1 MPFRQKK
8 SRRMVGRKGKTR
20 RNTRRNTRRKK
31 TLKHGRRL
39 KGGSPPSGNGSP
51 PSGNG
56 WRRCCGR
63 IKDRCGRDA
72 ETVAYGTA
80 EFLADWVGKR
90 RRRREVAEAEAERE
104 RQIELAQIEMRR
116 EEEDR
121 WMEEEEWRAE
131 QKFLAEEASLPRRR
145 LPYNSPGG
153 RFGLEQPM
161 PSRKRVITKF
171 TEVERD
177 AARRRENWEDG
188 NAGAGADNRCGET
201 YYADDGY

>member
-1 MPFRQKK
+1 MPLRQKK
-8 SRRMVGRKGKTR
+8 SRRVVGRKGKSRRNTR
-20 RNTRRNTRRKK
+20 RNTRRNARRKK

-39 KGGSPPSGNGSP
+39 KGGSPPSGNGWWP
-51 PSGNG
+51 

-72 ETVAYGTA
+72 ETAAYGTA

-90 RRRREVAEAEAERE
+90 RRGREVAEAEAERE
-104 RQIELAQIEMRR
+104 RQIELARIEMRR

-131 QKFLAEEASLPRRR
+131 QEFLAKEASLPRRR

-161 PSRKRVITKF
+161 PSRKRVILKF
-171 TEVERD
+171 TKDERD
-177 AARRRENWEDG
+177 AARRRENWEY
-188 NAGAGADNRCGET
+188 GAQGWGR
-201 YYADDGY
+201 